1 MIKQALETFGR
12 SAFGHNLFANNDS
25 AIRFELALGE
35 SRIERFDTALHR
47 ASTVAK
53 DVFGDSK
60 RLCVCLMFYG
70 VSFVGAKSSFRSLKE
85 CEVAINR
92 PYEIDRQQIDDDLG
106 GETQTRV
113 FFKSDFGSAYRMIW
127 GTIAQELGVRPS
139 LGFNLYIF
147 DPDLRILM
155 HPYDDRGMDILG
167 PNRERMSEIYA
178 KYYDWLLDYN
188 IAELQDRYGS
198 I

>member
-1 MIKQALETFGR
+1 MIKQALEIFGR
-12 SAFGHNLFANNDS
+12 SAFGHNLFANNAS

-47 ASTVAK
+47 ASTVAE
-53 DVFGDSK
+53 DLFGASE
-60 RLCVCLMFYG
+60 RLCICLMYYG
-70 VSFVGAKSSFRSLKE
+70 ASFVGAKSSFQSLKE

-92 PYEIDRQQIDDDLG
+92 PYEIDRQQIDDELG

-113 FFKSDFGSAYRMIW
+113 FFESDFSSAYRMIW

-139 LGFNLYIF
+139 LEFNLYVF
-147 DPDLRILM
+147 DPNLRVLM

-178 KYYDWLLDYN
+178 NYSDWLLDYN
-188 IAELQDRYGS
+188 IAEMRERYGS